1 MSKMSKFARYPRL
14 NPVGIGK
21 NMSAADLVEKT
32 FLAYNGGRLR
42 EAAKL
47 LTEKMLP
54 NDGVIGMSLTGA
66 LTPAGLGK
74 SCLIPLMRAGFVDW
88 IVSTGANLYHDLHF
102 GLGMALH
109 QGSPFLDDVVLHRDG
124 VIRIYDILFDFNVLL
139 DTDAFVREVIRG
151 AEFQRAMGTDEFHYL
166 LGRYVAERGRK
177 LRLKDSSVL
186 AAAYE
191 CGVPV
196 FTSSPGDS
204 SIGMNVAAMAMRDSK
219 LAFDVNRDVNQ
230 TAAIV
235 FDAKSSRRTSSVFIL
250 GGGSPKNFMLQTEP
264 QIQEVMGIAE
274 KGHDY
279 FLQCTDARPDT
290 GGLSGA
296 TPAEAVSWGKIDPNS
311 LPDCVVAYVDSTIA
325 LPLLT
330 ACALSGHR
338 PRKLKRLYDRRDA
351 MYEKVKSIYLRIGT
365 VSKIKTSRKLAKRAP
380 GVAVKN
386 RSS

>member
-1 MSKMSKFARYPRL
+1 MSKFARYPRL
-14 NPVGIGK
+14 NPAGIGK

-42 EAAKL
+42 EAAHL
-47 LTEKMLP
+47 VTDKMLP
-54 NDGVIGMSLTGA
+54 DDGVIGLSLTGA
-66 LTPAGLGK
+66 LTPAGLGQ
-74 SCLIPLMRAGFVDW
+74 SCLIPLLRAGFVDW

-109 QGSPFLDDVVLHRDG
+109 QGSPFLDDVALHRDG

-151 AEFQRAMGTDEFHYL
+151 EEFQRTMGTDEFHYR
-166 LGRYVAERGRK
+166 LGRYVWERGRK
-177 LRLKDSSVL
+177 LRLRDSSVL
-186 AAAYE
+186 ATAYE

-204 SIGMNVAAMAMRDSK
+204 SIGMNVAAMALRDSK

-235 FDAKSSRRTSSVFIL
+235 FDAKSSGRKSSVFIL

-296 TPAEAVSWGKIDPNS
+296 TPAEAVSWGKVDPSN
-311 LPDCVVAYVDSTIA
+311 LPDCVVAYVDTTIA

-330 ACALSGHR
+330 AYALNRHR
-338 PRKLKRLYDRRDA
+338 PRKCKRLYDRRDE
-351 MYEKVKSIYLRIGT
+351 MYERVKSIYLRIGT
-365 VSKIKTSRKLAKRAP
+365 VSKIKTSRKLAKRAA
-380 GVAVKN
+380 GMAVRN
-386 RSS
+386 GSS